1 MKKNIVI
8 FIIGFFISSCEPDDI
23 CLTSIPDTPKLII
36 GFYDMSSGLKKEVE
50 NLKIQGLDNEE
61 PYQFSTTDSIS
72 IPLKNLEKTTSYS
85 FTKNFNENIASS
97 GNDDHILINYQ
108 YNHIYVSRACGYIS
122 NYDVNQIVVEND
134 NINWIISSEIIN
146 PGVKDEKAIHVKIF
160 H

>member
-1 MKKNIVI
+1 MKKYILI

-50 NLKIQGLDNEE
+50 NLKIQGFDNEE

-97 GNDDHILINYQ
+97 GNDDYI
-108 YNHIYVSRACGYIS
+108 SRACGYIS

>member
-1 MKKNIVI
+1 
-8 FIIGFFISSCEPDDI
+8 
-23 CLTSIPDTPKLII
+23 
-36 GFYDMSSGLKKEVE
+36 MSSGLKKEVE
-50 NLKIQGLDNEE
+50 NLKIQGFDNEE

-97 GNDDHILINYQ
+97 GNNDHVLINYQ